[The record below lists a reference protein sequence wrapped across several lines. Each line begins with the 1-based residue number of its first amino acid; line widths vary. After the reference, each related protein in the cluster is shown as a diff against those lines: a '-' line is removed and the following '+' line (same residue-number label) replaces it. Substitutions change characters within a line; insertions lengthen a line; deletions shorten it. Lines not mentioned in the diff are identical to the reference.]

1 MHMSFLN
8 DGPRKGLIKF
18 CEDHG
23 YDVGGVNELR
33 SCLKA
38 LANKDMKSAMQAY
51 QRVPLGGMGRFDDW
65 LPPVVF
71 PHENADY
78 SPRSFRGSSNSM
90 EPLNE
95 IIATLNHLKDNVI
108 GKG

>member
-1 MHMSFLN
+1 VTISSSDDIHVISQ
-8 DGPRKGLIKF
+8 RRATQGLIKF

-33 SCLKA
+33 TCLKA

-78 SPRSFRGSSNSM
+78 VRAVFEALVTQWNLLMRLSLPTN
-90 EPLNE
+90 
-95 IIATLNHLKDNVI
+95 
-108 GKG
+108 

>member
-1 MHMSFLN
+1 MTIASFT
-8 DGPRKGLIKF
+8 DVHVISQRRATQGLIKF

-23 YDVGGVNELR
+23 YDVAGVNQLR
-33 SCLKA
+33 TCLQA
-38 LANKDMKSAMQAY
+38 LAKKDMQSAMQAY

-78 SPRSFRGSSNSM
+78 VRAVFEALVTQWSLIMRLSLPTN
-90 EPLNE
+90 
-95 IIATLNHLKDNVI
+95 
-108 GKG
+108 

>member
-1 MHMSFLN
+1 MTIASFT
-8 DGPRKGLIKF
+8 DVHVISQRRATQGLIKF

-23 YDVGGVNELR
+23 YDVAGVNELR
-33 SCLKA
+33 TCLQA
-38 LANKDMKSAMQAY
+38 LAKKDMQSAMQAY

-78 SPRSFRGSSNSM
+78 VRAVFEALVTQWSLIMRLSLP
-90 EPLNE
+90 
-95 IIATLNHLKDNVI
+95 TY
-108 GKG
+108 

>member
-1 MHMSFLN
+1 MTIASFT
-8 DGPRKGLIKF
+8 DVHVISQRRATQGLIKF

-23 YDVGGVNELR
+23 YDVAGVNELR
-33 SCLKA
+33 TCLQA
-38 LANKDMKSAMQAY
+38 LAKKDMQSAMQAY

-78 SPRSFRGSSNSM
+78 VRAVFEALVTQWSLIMRLSLPTN
-90 EPLNE
+90 
-95 IIATLNHLKDNVI
+95 
-108 GKG
+108 